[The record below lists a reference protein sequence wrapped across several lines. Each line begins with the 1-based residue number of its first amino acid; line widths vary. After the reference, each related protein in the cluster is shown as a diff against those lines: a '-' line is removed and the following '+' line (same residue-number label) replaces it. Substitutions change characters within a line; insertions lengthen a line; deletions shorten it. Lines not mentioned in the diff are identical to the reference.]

1 MQTEPPPALATL
13 GTVSEQLGQ
22 PIHRIAYILRTRKHI
37 QPTATAGRLRLFSQG
52 TIELIKA
59 ELETIDS
66 KGAPSNG

>member
-37 QPTATAGRLRLFSQG
+37 QPTATAGRLRLFSQR

-59 ELETIDS
+59 ELERIDS
-66 KGAPSNG
+66 RWPNNG

>member
-59 ELETIDS
+59 ELERIDS
-66 KGAPSNG
+66 RWPNNG